1 MTSVKNNMSGYVRL
15 NEPAYCPYC
24 AELVSGKAVTLWD
37 DRAYCRK
44 CVEDVSSEL
53 YELVTNGGRLEETV
67 EKSDVSISKFFKGA
81 AMKFVV
87 TAFLIFMLPFL
98 LHAFL
103 DDENAQLNILIGFL
117 IFCSGFVIGY
127 LLIKTKLELIR
138 RSLPRT
144 VTVES
149 GELLVIRPQGET
161 RFPLA
166 ECKWKFGGVDRD
178 GITYFTGLQKG
189 ITINCADSFISC
201 GHSPE
206 MLKYWGAFLIL
217 AGVRRKSYW
226 DALRIFLI
234 SVLGTLVGFL
244 LGWGVGHLVAL
255 LTNNQIWIFSLGFL
269 GAFDGF
275 GTGFNYAYY
284 TSYGAKA
291 AHKRMNPGFL
301 GGAFFIIGIKVG
313 IIAGAPIAL
322 LCGGINGVLGVIV
335 AWCCR
340 SWIEKKEKQ
349 HDTEVRGLV
358 QRELNEVSKNGP

>member
-1 MTSVKNNMSGYVRL
+1 MNK
-15 NEPAYCPYC
+15 PAYCPYC
-24 AELVSGKAVTLWD
+24 ADPVSGEAVTLWD
-37 DRAYCRK
+37 DRVYCRK
-44 CVEDVSSEL
+44 CVEDVSPEL
-53 YELVTNGGRLEETV
+53 FEFVSNGGRLEETV
-67 EKSDVSISKFFKGA
+67 EKSDVSLKKYFKGA
-81 AMKFVV
+81 GKKTVAV
-87 TAFLIFMLPFL
+87 AFIIFMLPFL
-98 LHAFL
+98 LLAVL
-103 DDENAQLNILIGFL
+103 DQVNAKVDLLIGFL
-117 IFCSGFVIGY
+117 IFCGGFVIGY
-127 LLIKTKLELIR
+127 LLLKMKLELIR

-144 VTVES
+144 VAVES
-149 GELLVIRPQGET
+149 GELLVISPQDEI

-189 ITINCADSFISC
+189 ITINSAADFISC

-226 DALRIFLI
+226 DALRILLI
-234 SVLGTLVGFL
+234 SITGTLMGFL
-244 LGWGVGHLVAL
+244 FGWGVGHLVAL
-255 LTNNQIWIFSLGFL
+255 LTNNQIWILSLGFL

-313 IIAGAPIAL
+313 MIAGAPIAL

-340 SWIEKKEKQ
+340 LWIENRGTQ
-349 HDTEVRGLV
+349 DNTEVTGLV
-358 QRELNEVSKNGP
+358 QRKLIELCQNER